1 MENLKFNAVIEDVTD
16 QELDLATG
24 AGAKPGDGWIST
36 ITDDCPNSIIVCC

>member
-1 MENLKFNAVIEDVTD
+1 MENLKHNTVIEDVTD

-24 AGAKPGDGWIST
+24 AGDGWIST